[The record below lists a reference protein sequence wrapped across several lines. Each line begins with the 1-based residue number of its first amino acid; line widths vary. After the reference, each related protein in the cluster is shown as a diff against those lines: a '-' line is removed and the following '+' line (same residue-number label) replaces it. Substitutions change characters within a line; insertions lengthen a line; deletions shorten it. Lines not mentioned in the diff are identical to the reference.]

1 MGLNIRQGLKTT
13 KKGESKLQPTFCA
26 MMKCFWNKMK
36 SNKQLARVKKREVL
50 EMCPIMFKK
59 KDKTSFDIQSSL
71 DR

>member
-1 MGLNIRQGLKTT
+1 
-13 KKGESKLQPTFCA
+13 